1 MKVVCI
7 DNKLGNSK
15 NFKLN
20 VIYESIDYTF
30 DEKVKLRLPDDYIV
44 IKWDDNIDIWCKSK
58 CFITLDEWREKR
70 LNKLKI

>member
-7 DNKLGNSK
+7 NKKVGNSK

-20 VIYESIDYTF
+20 VVYESVDYTF
-30 DEKVKLRLPDDYIV
+30 YEKVKLRIP
-44 IKWDDNIDIWCKSK
+44 KSK

>member
-7 DNKLGNSK
+7 NNKIGNSK

-20 VIYESIDYTF
+20 VVYESIDYTF

-44 IKWDDNIDIWCKSK
+44 FKWDDNIDIWCESK